1 MKSEMTTA
9 YAFLPRIL
17 NPGEHYDSMDLI
29 VIFKSIGDA
38 LSASPADDN
47 RFLSEI
53 RCDDKGPDLYDEH
66 RIYSFTMVKYLS
78 FDDLLTPYP
87 AFDITNKTMRENL
100 RKLFPIETK
109 DFLKSHYQNPLYIM
123 TTAPLEENVRHE
135 LTMPAFHT
143 AYMMFRAMPSKEPK
157 EYHLYTIYNAT
168 IKNHNGGIDGTSTVT
183 SFQINGKA
191 PSPFDILQDVL
202 TDEDRIP
209 VWVQKTHAMMND
221 NEIYYIE
228 AEDVGDDV
236 KIHIIER
243 FDVYSD
249 KNPRRTNASIIDYA
263 LSSNNPDIRMALLWN
278 RSLCNNYS
286 KRNVILSIL
295 SHDMNADIR
304 KLALEK
310 LQTMKG

>member
-29 VIFKSIGDA
+29 TIFKSIGDA
-38 LSASPADDN
+38 LSASSVDDN

-53 RCDDKGPDLYDEH
+53 RYDNESPNLYDEH
-66 RIYSFTMVKYLS
+66 LIYSFTMIKYLS

-100 RKLFPIETK
+100 RKFFPIETK

-123 TTAPLEENVRHE
+123 TTTPLEENVRHE
-135 LTMPAFHT
+135 LTMPAFRT
-143 AYMMFRAMPSKEPK
+143 AYMMFRAMPSKKPK
-157 EYHLYTIYNAT
+157 EYHFYTIYNAV
-168 IKNHNGGIDGTSTVT
+168 IKNHKGRINGSSTVT
-183 SFQINGKA
+183 SFQINGKV
-191 PSPFDILQDVL
+191 PSPFTILQNVL
-202 TDEDRIP
+202 TDDDRIP
-209 VWVQKTHAMMND
+209 VWIQKIHAMMNG
-221 NEIYYIE
+221 NETYYIE
-228 AEDVGDDV
+228 DDNVSDDV

-249 KNPRRTNASIIDYA
+249 KNPRRTNALIIDYA
-263 LSSNNPDIRMALLWN
+263 LSSDNPNIRMALLWN
-278 RSLCNNYS
+278 HSVCNDYS
-286 KRNVILSIL
+286 KRDVILSIL

-304 KLALEK
+304 KLALERLSK
-310 LQTMKG
+310 L